1 MVRVT
6 FEYMDAYSHGKWN
19 QQQCIVSSVEEA
31 IKIYGLGV
39 DCDYHI
45 LSVEDLNEDSF
56 RRPTTDNQLVRAGQQ
71 NVAESSLNTGLF

>member
-1 MVRVT
+1 MVKVT

-45 LSVEDLNEDSF
+45 LSIEDLDEKSLRNNS
-56 RRPTTDNQLVRAGQQ
+56 TTRQ
-71 NVAESSLNTGLF
+71 